1 MHRPE
6 PGGPVPAHSAH
17 ALRVSAAGPSPLSA
31 VCLHDLQLGEEETC
45 DTCYLDILD
54 NVDTDLVLCTI
65 RVVRQDNLCPTHI
78 GLGAYC

>member
-6 PGGPVPAHSAH
+6 PGGSVPAHSAH
-17 ALRVSAAGPSPLSA
+17 ALRVSAARPSPLHA

-45 DTCYLDILD
+45 CPCYLLD
-54 NVDTDLVLCTI
+54 NVDNTDLVLCTI